1 MQRLLVALLAA
12 FDAAIAAAV
21 GLAVLLAPLTLLWTL
36 AFGVTADWG
45 ALWPLTGTLWE
56 FGHGVPLAVTI
67 PDTLIVALGLPTA
80 AASFAVSITPL
91 AFLLFTLLFAAR
103 SGARAAHAGAWLLGA
118 LAGSAV
124 FALIATGV
132 ALSAGLAAARTSL
145 VLAIL
150 LPSAVYL
157 VGAICGGVRVA
168 WEEGDGG
175 LLDRIH
181 DALDAREDWASVP
194 AAIVR
199 GTAIVIVAVT
209 GAAAT
214 ALAVMI
220 ALRGGEVVALFQA
233 ARVDVLGLTVMTL
246 GQLVYLPTLIV
257 WVASWIAG
265 PGFAVGA
272 GTAVSPAGTQLGVVP
287 GIPVFGLLPENS
299 SIWMLIIVLVP
310 IVAGAFAGW
319 AVRSRLVWEGT
330 PLGMSQRTVI
340 ALGIGAVTA
349 GIAALA
355 AVLASGSM
363 GPGRLAEVGPS
374 PLPFA
379 LALGGEVLLGAAI
392 LLLSPRH
399 RDELAEERTD
409 RWLAEM
415 SGEPLVEEAD
425 GIPAPAP
432 DAARSPGPASF
443 DETAPLDDL
452 RGFVIPKRDPSDRLD

>member
-67 PDTLIVALGLPTA
+67 PDELIVALGLPTE

-103 SGARAAHAGAWLLGA
+103 SGKRAATAGAWLLGA
-118 LAGSAV
+118 LSGSAV

-132 ALSAGLAAARTSL
+132 ALSTDLEAAQPPL
-145 VLAIL
+145 FLAIL
-150 LPSAVYL
+150 LPPAVYL
-157 VGAICGGVRVA
+157 VGAMCGGVRVA

-181 DALDAREDWASVP
+181 DALDAREDWAAVP

-199 GTAIVIVAVT
+199 GAAIVIVAVT

-310 IVAGAFAGW
+310 IAAGAFAGW

-415 SGEPLVEEAD
+415 SAEPLVD
-425 GIPAPAP
+425 GDPASAS
-432 DAARSPGPASF
+432 DAARTTGPSPF
-443 DETAPLDDL
+443 DDTAPLDDL
-452 RGFVIPKRDPSDRLD
+452 RGFTIPKRDPSDRLD